1 MSNTDVNVV
10 ELDTTP
16 YLHLQMREL
25 RSLCKLK
32 KIAMGSRPP
41 KLQLQELLAEF
52 ERANPSEDGNTED
65 EDSDLEENSPL
76 PVLFRENRA
85 SQALSP
91 NIIVGDA
98 VPLTGGTNI
107 SEITEDNSSEEDIQ
121 LARMAKRLALE
132 RQILAIER
140 ERKEMGLGP
149 INGGSN
155 ITRVRDSP
163 DMLKIPKGIVTKY
176 EDGDDITKW
185 FTAFERACVT
195 RKVNKSHWGAL
206 LWEMFTGK
214 CRDRLLTL
222 SKKDAE
228 SYDLMKG
235 TLIEGFGF
243 STEEYRIRFRGA
255 QKSSS
260 QTWVDYV
267 DYSVK
272 TLDGWVTGNEVHDYV
287 GLYNL
292 FMKEHILRN
301 CFNEKLH
308 QYLVDLGPISPQEL
322 GKKADHWVKTRVTKT
337 STGGDQKKGVTKPPQ
352 EKVGDT
358 RNKEKESSV
367 GPQKPDQVGGPRDT
381 TQNKGGYQGKSWD
394 ATKAWCHNCKQT
406 WHHTKDT
413 SCPKN
418 KPPSKIP
425 GVTSVAIRDDSSDEE
440 VFIAFNW
447 KKGPTGELEIPE
459 GSRHFHH
466 LLVNGIP
473 ATALRDTCAS
483 HTIVHDRLVFSNQYI
498 PGEMARVRVSPDRV
512 TNRPVAFVPIEVGG
526 TFSWRRVV
534 VSTDLP
540 LDCLLGN
547 DYPEVSQSLRE
558 EVVQGQSSPKDSG
571 GATPAVNASKPQ
583 KKKKRKQSRKG
594 GQPLAKVPASQG
606 DSAPVGENSK
616 NGPVKVQPDPQE
628 VLASQATVKPEWVA
642 PQLTEERVEEGCLLQ
657 DVVTPHSN
665 TADRHPEPKE
675 ACNLAPSLVGEEL
688 KVWFWALIAVSGLC
702 WVLAFMAALSLA
714 WWSDPMPNSKLGPLT
729 LLVMVGLLQLWVTSL
744 GKLGVTLA
752 KIRLAEVD
760 TSNPKIER
768 MGEDIKSTDK
778 RQFRPG
784 PITVEVGQLPRGN
797 DLNRR
802 M

>member
-1 MSNTDVNVV
+1 MSSTDVTVV

-16 YLHLQMREL
+16 YLHLKMREL

-32 KIAMGSRPP
+32 KITMGP
-41 KLQLQELLAEF
+41 KPTKIQLQELLAEF
-52 ERANPSEDGNTED
+52 EKANPSEGGNSEE

-76 PVLFRENRA
+76 PVLSRENRVP
-85 SQALSP
+85 QTLTP
-91 NIIVGDA
+91 KIIVRDA
-98 VPLTGGTNI
+98 GSLTGETNT
-107 SEITEDNSSEEDIQ
+107 SEITEDSPSEEDIQ
-121 LARMAKRLALE
+121 LARMAKRLAMEKQL
-132 RQILAIER
+132 LAIER

-155 ITRVRDSP
+155 LNRVRDSP
-163 DMLKIPKGIVTKY
+163 DILKIPKGIVTKY

-195 RKVNKSHWGAL
+195 RKVNRSHWGAL

-222 SKKDAE
+222 SGKDAE

-260 QTWVDYV
+260 QTWVDFV

-272 TLDGWVTGNEVHDYV
+272 TLDGWLTGNEVCDYV

-292 FMKEHILRN
+292 FMKEHILSN

-337 STGGDQKKGVTKPPQ
+337 STGGDQKKGVTKTPQ

-367 GPQKPDQVGGPRDT
+367 GPQKPEQVGGPQDT
-381 TQNKGGYQGKSWD
+381 TQNKGGYQGKNWD
-394 ATKAWCHNCKQT
+394 ATKAWCHNCKQSG
-406 WHHTKDT
+406 HHTKDT

-418 KPPSKIP
+418 KPQNKIP
-425 GVTSVAIRDDSSDEE
+425 GVTSVAMGDDSSDEE

-447 KKGPTGELEIPE
+447 KQGPTGELEIPE

-473 ATALRDTCAS
+473 TTALRDTCAS
-483 HTIVHDRLVFSNQYI
+483 HTIVHDRLVLSNQYI
-498 PGEMARVRVSPDRV
+498 PGETARVRVSLDRV
-512 TNRPVAFVPIEVGG
+512 TKRPVALVPIEVGG
-526 TFSWRRVV
+526 TLSWRRVV
-534 VSTDLP
+534 VSTDP

-547 DYPEVSQSLRE
+547 DYPEVSQSSRE
-558 EVVQGQSSPKDSG
+558 ELVQCQSSPKDSG
-571 GATPAVNASKPQ
+571 SPASAVNASRPQ

-594 GQPLAKVPASQG
+594 GQPLAKVTASQG

-616 NGPVKVQPDPQE
+616 NGPDKVQPDPQE

-665 TADRHPEPKE
+665 TADRQPEPKE
-675 ACNLAPSLVGEEL
+675 ACNLAPSLLGEEL
-688 KVWFWALIAVSGLC
+688 KVWFWALTAVSGLC
-702 WVLAFMAALSLA
+702 WLLAFVAALSLA

-744 GKLGVTLA
+744 GKLGMTLA

-760 TSNPKIER
+760 TSKPKIKR
-768 MGEDIKSTDK
+768 MGGDIEEADK
-778 RQFRPG
+778 RQFRLG
-784 PITVEVGQLPRGN
+784 PITVEVGQFPKGN

>member
-1 MSNTDVNVV
+1 M
-10 ELDTTP
+10 P
-16 YLHLQMREL
+16 L
-25 RSLCKLK
+25 RHG
-32 KIAMGSRPP
+32 A
-41 KLQLQELLAEF
+41 
-52 ERANPSEDGNTED
+52 
-65 EDSDLEENSPL
+65 
-76 PVLFRENRA
+76 
-85 SQALSP
+85 
-91 NIIVGDA
+91 
-98 VPLTGGTNI
+98 
-107 SEITEDNSSEEDIQ
+107 ITVD
-121 LARMAKRLALE
+121 
-132 RQILAIER
+132 RQ
-140 ERKEMGLGP
+140 G
-149 INGGSN
+149 
-155 ITRVRDSP
+155 
-163 DMLKIPKGIVTKY
+163 
-176 EDGDDITKW
+176 
-185 FTAFERACVT
+185 
-195 RKVNKSHWGAL
+195 
-206 LWEMFTGK
+206 
-214 CRDRLLTL
+214 
-222 SKKDAE
+222 
-228 SYDLMKG
+228 
-235 TLIEGFGF
+235 
-243 STEEYRIRFRGA
+243 
-255 QKSSS
+255 
-260 QTWVDYV
+260 
-267 DYSVK
+267 
-272 TLDGWVTGNEVHDYV
+272 
-287 GLYNL
+287 
-292 FMKEHILRN
+292 
-301 CFNEKLH
+301 
-308 QYLVDLGPISPQEL
+308 
-322 GKKADHWVKTRVTKT
+322 
-337 STGGDQKKGVTKPPQ
+337 
-352 EKVGDT
+352 
-358 RNKEKESSV
+358 
-367 GPQKPDQVGGPRDT
+367 
-381 TQNKGGYQGKSWD
+381 
-394 ATKAWCHNCKQT
+394 
-406 WHHTKDT
+406 KDT

-425 GVTSVAIRDDSSDEE
+425 GVTSVAIGDDSSDEE

-512 TNRPVAFVPIEVGG
+512 TDRPVAFVPIEVGG

-540 LDCLLGN
+540 LDCLLRN
-547 DYPEVSQSLRE
+547 DYPEVSQSPRE
-558 EVVQGQSSPKDSG
+558 ELVQCQSSPKDSG
-571 GATPAVNASKPQ
+571 VPASAVNASRPQ

-606 DSAPVGENSK
+606 DSAPVEENSK
-616 NGPVKVQPDPQE
+616 SGSDKVQPDPQE

-688 KVWFWALIAVSGLC
+688 KVWFWALTAVSGLC
-702 WVLAFMAALSLA
+702 WVLAFMAALALA

-778 RQFRPG
+778 RQFRLG
-784 PITVEVGQLPRGN
+784 PITVEVGQFPRGD

>member
-1 MSNTDVNVV
+1 MNVV

-16 YLHLQMREL
+16 YLHLKMREL
-25 RSLCKLK
+25 RSLCNIK
-32 KIAMGSRPP
+32 KITIGSRPT
-41 KLQLQELLAEF
+41 KIQLQELLAEF
-52 ERANPSEDGNTED
+52 EKANPSDDDLTE
-65 EDSDLEENSPL
+65 EEISDLEGNSPL
-76 PVLFRENRA
+76 PVLNRETRA

-91 NIIVGDA
+91 KMIVRNVA
-98 VPLTGGTNI
+98 SLTGGSSI
-107 SEITEDNSSEEDIQ
+107 SEITEDALSEDDPL
-121 LARMAKRLALE
+121 LARMVKRLALE
-132 RQILAIER
+132 KQLLAIER

-149 INGGSN
+149 IDGGSN
-155 ITRVRDSP
+155 LNRVRDSP
-163 DMLKIPKGIVTKY
+163 DILKIPKGIVTKY
-176 EDGDDITKW
+176 EAGDDITKW

-195 RKVNKSHWGAL
+195 RKVNRSHWGAL

-222 SKKDAE
+222 SGKDAE

-260 QTWVDYV
+260 QTWVDFV

-272 TLDGWVTGNEVHDYV
+272 TLDGWLTGNEVCDYV

-292 FMKEHILRN
+292 FMKEHILSN

-337 STGGDQKKGVTKPPQ
+337 STGGDQKKGVTKTPQ

-367 GPQKPDQVGGPRDT
+367 GPQKPEQVGGPQDT
-381 TQNKGGYQGKSWD
+381 TQNKGGYQGKNWD
-394 ATKAWCHNCKQT
+394 ATKAWCHNCKQSG
-406 WHHTKDT
+406 HHTKDT

-418 KPPSKIP
+418 KPQNKIP
-425 GVTSVAIRDDSSDEE
+425 GVTSVAMGDDSSDEE

-447 KKGPTGELEIPE
+447 KQGPTGELEIPE

-473 ATALRDTCAS
+473 TTALRDTCAS
-483 HTIVHDRLVFSNQYI
+483 HTIVHDRLVLSNQYI
-498 PGEMARVRVSPDRV
+498 PGETARVRVSLDRV
-512 TNRPVAFVPIEVGG
+512 TKRPVALVPIEVGG
-526 TFSWRRVV
+526 TLSWRRVV

-540 LDCLLGN
+540 LGCLLGN
-547 DYPEVSQSLRE
+547 DYPEVSQSPRE
-558 EVVQGQSSPKDSG
+558 ELVQCQSSPKDSG
-571 GATPAVNASKPQ
+571 SPASAVNASRPQ

-594 GQPLAKVPASQG
+594 GQPLAKVTASQG

-616 NGPVKVQPDPQE
+616 NGPDKVQPDPQE

-665 TADRHPEPKE
+665 TADRQPEPKE
-675 ACNLAPSLVGEEL
+675 ACNLAPSPLGEEL
-688 KVWFWALIAVSGLC
+688 KVWFWALTAVSGLC

-752 KIRLAEVD
+752 KIKLAEVD
-760 TSNPKIER
+760 TSKTKIER
-768 MGEDIKSTDK
+768 MGGDIEEADK
-778 RQFRPG
+778 RQFRLG
-784 PITVEVGQLPRGN
+784 PITVEVGQFPKGN